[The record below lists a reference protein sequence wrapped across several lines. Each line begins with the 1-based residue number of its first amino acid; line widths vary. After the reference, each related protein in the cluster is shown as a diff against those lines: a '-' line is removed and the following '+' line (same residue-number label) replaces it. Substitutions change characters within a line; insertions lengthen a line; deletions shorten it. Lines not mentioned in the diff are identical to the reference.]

1 MVNFKRIQQAVIML
15 AGAALFMTSGMALQL
30 PHAWADPGVAPMN
43 PAFIEWQNRQNEPNS
58 VQASRNI
65 IIKDQERFLGLTPG
79 PLDFSHL
86 KQATEN
92 HWIQSAGKTTAVFP
106 GTYDLRTLN
115 KLTPVRDQNPY
126 GTCWAFA
133 AMAAIESCLMPS
145 ESLDFSEKQLAY
157 TAYAG
162 DNEYFTKDPVNAD
175 EDEVFDQGGNMWKA
189 TALLA
194 RWSSPVSET
203 DVPYG
208 DDSSFDE
215 KSVQKHLQHAI
226 YLPNKTNDS
235 VLQFNADN
243 IKSALMAY
251 GAVAVGMY
259 YAEEAGIYNEE
270 EYAYYYSGTETSN
283 HEVNIVGWDDT
294 FSRENFSTIPA
305 GDGAWIVR
313 NSWGENWGDDG
324 YFYISYHD
332 TALDDGVALV
342 VEDTDNYDTI
352 YQYDPLGWTSSYGAG
367 ETAHFANIFTPIQAE
382 QLKAVSF
389 YAPTESTHYT
399 IRIYT
404 DCQSTPDSGTLS
416 GVPQSGTITAAGYH
430 TIVLDTPVSLDQNTA
445 FSVVVEI
452 NTPGYD
458 YPVPV
463 ESVLDGY
470 SENATAQAGQS
481 FVSFNGGST
490 WDDLAFSTSLDR
502 ANVCLKAFASNVDQQ
517 PPYIILTDDSAPVT
531 LSSVSPVQ
539 VYGSPGPNTI
549 TIESGA
555 QVTCYNFSGANMI
568 LFAEPSSQFTI
579 SRSGAT
585 VYLSSSN
592 GTKVQIPA
600 TVTIQTLGFSDQDLS
615 LVITGGQIMLGSQ
628 IITP

>member
-1 MVNFKRIQQAVIML
+1 MVKFKSIPQILTMV
-15 AGAALFMTSGMALQL
+15 AGAALFIISGVALQL
-30 PHAWADPGVAPMN
+30 THAWADPGVDPMN
-43 PAFIEWQNRQNEPNS
+43 PAFIEWQNRQSEPLS
-58 VQASRNI
+58 AQPSRKV
-65 IIKDQERFLGLTPG
+65 IIKDQERFLGLIPG

-86 KQATEN
+86 KHTTEN
-92 HWIQSAGKTTAVFP
+92 SRNQSTGKKTTVLP
-106 GTYDLRTLN
+106 ETYDLRTLN

-133 AMAAIESCLMPS
+133 AMASMESYLMPL
-145 ESLDFSEKQLAY
+145 EIHDLSEKQLAY
-157 TAYAG
+157 IAYAG
-162 DNEYFTKDPVNAD
+162 DNESFTKEPVNPD
-175 EDEVFDQGGNMWKA
+175 EDEIFDQGGDMWRA

-194 RWSSPVSET
+194 RWSAPVKEA

-208 DDSSFDE
+208 DDSLFDE
-215 KSVQKHLQHAI
+215 KPIQKHLQHAI
-226 YLPNKTNDS
+226 YLPNKTNDAG
-235 VLQFNADN
+235 LQFNPDN
-243 IKSALMAY
+243 IKSALMTY

-259 YAEEAGIYNEE
+259 YSEAPGIYNEE

-294 FSRENFSTIPA
+294 FSRHNFSTMPA

-313 NSWGENWGDDG
+313 NSWGDNWGEDG

-352 YQYDPLGWTSSYGAG
+352 YQYDPLGWVSSYGAG
-367 ETAHFANIFTPIQAE
+367 EAAHFANIFTATRAE

-389 YAPTESTHYT
+389 YAPTEWTHYT

-404 DCQSTPDSGTLS
+404 DCQSTPNSGNLS
-416 GVPQSGTITAAGYH
+416 GIPQSGTITAAGYH
-430 TIVLDTPVSLDQNTA
+430 TIVLETPVSLEQNTA

-463 ESVLDGY
+463 ESVQEGY
-470 SENATAQAGQS
+470 SDNATTQAGQS

-490 WDDLAFSTSLDR
+490 WDDIAFSTFFDR
-502 ANVCLKAFASNVDQQ
+502 ANVCLKAFASNVEQQ
-517 PPYIILTDDSAPVT
+517 PPYIVLTDDSAPVT

-549 TIESGA
+549 IIESGA
-555 QVTCYNFSGANMI
+555 QVKCYHFPGSNMI
-568 LFAEPSSQFTI
+568 IFAESFSQFTI

-592 GTKVQIPA
+592 GTEVRIPA
-600 TVTIQTLGFSDQDLS
+600 TGTAQTLGFADQDLA
-615 LVITGGQIMLGSQ
+615 LVIAGGRIMLGSQ
-628 IITP
+628 IVTP